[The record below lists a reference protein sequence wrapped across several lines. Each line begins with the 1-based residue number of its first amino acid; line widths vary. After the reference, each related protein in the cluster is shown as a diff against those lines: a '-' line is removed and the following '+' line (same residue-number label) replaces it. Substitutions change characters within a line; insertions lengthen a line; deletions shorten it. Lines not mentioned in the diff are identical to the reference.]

1 MGEGLGAEVVFTAE
15 VGGEGE
21 GAAPGSAVE
30 VPDELLF
37 GGGRGGEVEGR
48 GGGGRKG
55 GERGRGGDGSGC
67 HCGGIC

>member
-1 MGEGLGAEVVFTAE
+1 MGEGLGAEVVFAAQ

-30 VPDELLF
+30 VPDEFFF
-37 GGGRGGEVEGR
+37 GGGRGDEVEGWR
-48 GGGGRKG
+48 GGGREG
-55 GERGRGGDGSGC
+55 GDGGRGGDGSGC